1 MILRTGC
8 YSQPHF
14 KILVRV
20 WQKPRTTFKQ
30 NQLSG
35 VERVKTRDSTR
46 KGEFKGN
53 RTGDGIWSRAYH
65 YLLRARQWSFNDQKP
80 SFRFLSRRGR
90 GGKRRFVMERRRFVN
105 AAGKGEAHG
114 LAVNSVSHQPYGPP
128 MTEVSFDTR
137 PYGTDY

>member
-53 RTGDGIWSRAYH
+53 RTGDGIWSRATITFYE
-65 YLLRARQWSFNDQKP
+65 LVNGASTTKNLR
-80 SFRFLSRRGR
+80 
-90 GGKRRFVMERRRFVN
+90 
-105 AAGKGEAHG
+105 
-114 LAVNSVSHQPYGPP
+114 SVS
-128 MTEVSFDTR
+128 
-137 PYGTDY
+137 